1 MLSLHSRLWS
11 HPPQQAEYT
20 LSFLNLRLIQTKIKT
35 FITLF
40 AKCKHIYGL
49 KIMKSEFKT
58 LRTGGTLQLTEIR
71 QTRSNWR
78 KSVVATE
85 NFNPCISLSLSL
97 YVYVYV
103 YVYIYIYIGMHN
115 IGFCRYFSAHFGWYR
130 YISFCLE
137 TTPSLS
143 CAEIISKIFL
153 ILVSLTRTYL
163 LELNKQ

>member
-40 AKCKHIYGL
+40 DKCKHIYGL

-85 NFNPCISLSLSL
+85 NFNPCISLSL

-103 YVYIYIYIGMHN
+103 YVYIYIYIYRDAQYWILPIFFSSFWLIPIYFLLFRNTKSLLCRNYKQN
-115 IGFCRYFSAHFGWYR
+115 IFNFG
-130 YISFCLE
+130 
-137 TTPSLS
+137 
-143 CAEIISKIFL
+143 
-153 ILVSLTRTYL
+153 
-163 LELNKQ
+163 